1 MRNANVHPYRQ
12 IRAPEEVKR
21 IREAERIDREN
32 RIIADRLRNRV
43 NYICVCFV
51 CCSDLCSLPISSL
64 AYVYLRNI
72 WNFLNI

>member
-51 CCSDLCSLPISSL
+51 LFVALIYVHFLFLLSLMSISATYGIS
-64 AYVYLRNI
+64 
-72 WNFLNI
+72 